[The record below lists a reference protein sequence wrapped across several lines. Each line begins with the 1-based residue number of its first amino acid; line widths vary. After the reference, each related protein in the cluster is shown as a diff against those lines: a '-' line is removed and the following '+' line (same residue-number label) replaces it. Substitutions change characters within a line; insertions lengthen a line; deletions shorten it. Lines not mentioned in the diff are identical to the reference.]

1 MENQRADTLLPKG
14 ENQLMDELNA
24 QQGTRSQTANLIA
37 HLLPVANL
45 CKSLKLGWDW
55 RRLRWAVAAASES
68 AQGHE
73 ANGVRPGSQE
83 FKMLYTELANKVQQ
97 YSHES
102 GDPIG
107 TLKAKLPALC
117 AIERLARPDPVVPQ
131 NKIGL
136 TLGIVMA
143 GVLGSI
149 GIGALIGLGTGM
161 AHWIARLFA

>member
-1 MENQRADTLLPKG
+1 
-14 ENQLMDELNA
+14 MDELNA

-45 CKSLKLGWDW
+45 CKSLKLGWRW
-55 RRLRWAVAAASES
+55 RRLKWAVAAASEA

-73 ANGVRPGSQE
+73 ANGVPPGSQE
-83 FKMLYTELANKVQQ
+83 FKTIYNELADKVQA

-102 GDPIG
+102 RIPVD

-117 AIERLARPDPVVPQ
+117 AIERLASPVAGVPQ

-136 TLGIVMA
+136 TLGIVLA

-149 GIGALIGLGTGM
+149 GIGVLIGLGTGM
-161 AHWIARLFA
+161 AHWIAHLFA